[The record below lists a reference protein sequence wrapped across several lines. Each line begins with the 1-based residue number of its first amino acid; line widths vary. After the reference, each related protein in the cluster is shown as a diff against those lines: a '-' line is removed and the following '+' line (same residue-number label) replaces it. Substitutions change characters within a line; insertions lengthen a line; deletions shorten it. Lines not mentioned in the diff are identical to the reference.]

1 MRQFVERRL
10 SLPVLRLLGL
20 LNQPRGQTLAEYG
33 IIITV
38 IAVGVVVTGM
48 IVFRNEL
55 SGAFQ
60 RSSGCLDGTC

>member
-10 SLPVLRLLGL
+10 SMPVLRLLGL
-20 LNQPRGQTLAEYG
+20 LGQQRGQTLAEYG
-33 IIITV
+33 LIITV

-55 SGAFQ
+55 ATAFQ
-60 RSSGCLDGTC
+60 TSSGCLDGSC